1 MGEIVQGKIER
12 WDEGGGVTIR
22 AALPSLD
29 RAILRRYDK
38 VLVEFADGRRISP
51 EQRRKCYALM
61 NEIAEWI
68 GDVPEYVKK
77 LMKMEFIV
85 SRLESMKKEMFS
97 LSDCDVTT
105 ARLFISFLID
115 FMIEHE
121 VPSRVPLY
129 ELCEDIQKYVY
140 ACLMHKQCAVCGK
153 RADVHHLSGSRAGH
167 GGLKWREKD
176 QTGAKVIPLC
186 REHHALCHGGEAEF
200 LERYHLEGIE
210 MDAAIKK
217 VYRVKKEGKT

>member
-85 SRLESMKKEMFS
+85 SRLENMKKEMFS

-176 QTGAKVIPLC
+176 QTGAKVLPLC
-186 REHHALCHGGEAEF
+186 REHHMQAHQGEAEF
-200 LERYHLEGIE
+200 LARYHLEGIE

-217 VYRVKKEGKT
+217 VYKVKK